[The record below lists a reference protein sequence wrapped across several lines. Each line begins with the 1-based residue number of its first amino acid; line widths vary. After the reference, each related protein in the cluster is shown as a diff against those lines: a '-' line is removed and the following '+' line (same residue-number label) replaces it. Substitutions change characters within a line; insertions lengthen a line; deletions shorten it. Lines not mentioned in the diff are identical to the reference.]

1 MSKARQ
7 LADLMADNGNVESSS
22 LGNAPTSDWTT
33 MANKPTLAASATTD
47 TTNASNI
54 TSGDMAMDRLGS
66 SPSSGKYFRGDGT
79 WTTNCTNHPNC
90 TENGKANCAN
100 CDGYIAQAN
109 GTVAVGG
116 NYNCTNRTFNLSTY
130 QSGQET
136 YVRCNSGSNCNCAC
150 ACNC

>member
-7 LADLMADNGNVESSS
+7 LADLMADDGNVESSS
-22 LGNAPTSDWTT
+22 LGNAPTSDWNT

-54 TSGDMAMDRLGS
+54 TSGDIAMARLGS
-66 SPSSGKYFRGDGT
+66 SPTSGKYFRGDGT

-90 TENGKANCAN
+90 TTNGKANCSN
-100 CDGYIAQAN
+100 CDGYVSRAD
-109 GTVAVGG
+109 GTVSGGG
-116 NYNCTNRTFNLSTY
+116 NYNCSSRTFNMSVY
-130 QSGQET
+130 QSGQDAI
-136 YVRCNSGSNCNCAC
+136 VRCNSGSNCNCAC

>member
-1 MSKARQ
+1 MSKARL
-7 LADLMADNGNVESSS
+7 LADLLADDGNVESTS
-22 LGNAPTSDWTT
+22 LGNLPATDWNT

-54 TSGDMAMDRLGS
+54 TSGDFATTQLGS
-66 SPSSGKYFRGDGT
+66 SPTSGKYFRGDGT

-100 CDGYIAQAN
+100 CDGYLAQAN
-109 GTVAVGG
+109 TSVACGRNQG
-116 NYNCTNRTFNLSTY
+116 NRSFSLSTT
-130 QSGQET
+130 QSGQEGF
-136 YVRCNSGSNCNCAC
+136 VRINSSSNCNCAC